1 MLLGTKQLIGIQL
14 TSPAVSFLGK
24 TLTSLM
30 SAKNRGMI
38 IDSHLT
44 YDSHNIISQLVSPC
58 LAKLVQINQ
67 VKNSFDKD
75 TLPKMIMPLVF
86 IKMFYCSTVW
96 WNTSTSNLKKL
107 QSIQNFASKI
117 ITGSRKF
124 YHATPLLRQ
133 LNWLPVKQQLYLRV
147 ASPQTSFG
155 VRLPRIHFSRG
166 REMNGWQTNPKG
178 RLRGG

>member
-1 MLLGTKQLIGIQL
+1 MLLGTKQLMGREPI
-14 TSPAVSFLGK
+14 TSPTVSFLGK
-24 TLTSLM
+24 TLTPLT
-30 SAKNRGMI
+30 SAKDLGMI
-38 IDSHLT
+38 IDSYLT
-44 YDSHNIISQLVSPC
+44 YDSHNIISQLVSSC

-96 WNTSTSNLKKL
+96 WNTSTSNLKNL

-133 LNWLPVKQQLYLRV
+133 LNWLPVKQELYLRD
-147 ASPQTSFG
+147 ADMTFKCANNLAPGYLCSNLLQ
-155 VRLPRIHFSRG
+155 R
-166 REMNGWQTNPKG
+166 TNI
-178 RLRGG
+178 

>member
-1 MLLGTKQLIGIQL
+1 MLLGTKQLISRQL
-14 TSPAVSFLGK
+14 TSPTVSFLGK
-24 TLTSLM
+24 TLTPLI

-44 YDSHNIISQLVSPC
+44 YDSHNIISQLVSSC
-58 LAKLVQINQ
+58 LAKLVQINE

-86 IKMFYCSTVW
+86 I
-96 WNTSTSNLKKL
+96 
-107 QSIQNFASKI
+107 KI

-155 VRLPRIHFSRG
+155 VRLSRIHFSRG
-166 REMNGWQTNPKG
+166 GGMNA
-178 RLRGG
+178 

>member
-1 MLLGTKQLIGIQL
+1 MLLGTKQLMGRQL
-14 TSPAVSFLGK
+14 TSPTVSFLGK
-24 TLTSLM
+24 TLTPITP
-30 SAKNRGMI
+30 AKDLGMI

-44 YDSHNIISQLVSPC
+44 YDSHNIISQLVSSC

-86 IKMFYCSTVW
+86 IKMLYCSTVW
-96 WNTSTSNLKKL
+96 WNTYTSNFKKL

-124 YHATPLLRQ
+124 YHATPLLHQ
-133 LNWLPVKQQLYLRV
+133 LNWLPVKQQLYLRDADMTFKCANNL
-147 ASPQTSFG
+147 ASGYLCLNLLQ
-155 VRLPRIHFSRG
+155 R
-166 REMNGWQTNPKG
+166 TNI
-178 RLRGG
+178 

>member
-86 IKMFYCSTVW
+86 IK
-96 WNTSTSNLKKL
+96 
-107 QSIQNFASKI
+107 I

-166 REMNGWQTNPKG
+166 REMNG
-178 RLRGG
+178 